1 MKIENHLINKI
12 KLVKHNSAHQIVKL
26 HPIEINENNLIQ
38 DILNISNKNIK
49 ILKIYAKSEWDKGEI
64 NTQKGIDY
72 YKSRYQ
78 KQLDKNQKLRKE
90 KAQLIIQ
97 LKAKK

>member
-1 MKIENHLINKI
+1 M
-12 KLVKHNSAHQIVKL
+12 
-26 HPIEINENNLIQ
+26 
-38 DILNISNKNIK
+38 NISNKNIK

-64 NTQKGIDY
+64 NAQKGIDY